1 MFYLFLFGC
10 TGSLLLH
17 GLSLVAVSRGY
28 SFIAVPRAS
37 RCSGFSCC
45 GTQAPES
52 TGFSSCGSWALEYRL
67 SSCGVWP
74 YLLWGMWDLPT
85 PGIEPVS
92 IALQGGFF
100 TTEPSGE
107 TQINIF
113 LSLPFW
119 KTTCNS
125 IPHLPCL
132 FNHLCWRPFQH
143 QSIGLLLLSFQR
155 RSPPPH
161 LFDQGPVC
169 GPLGPCYC
177 SQQSCRYS

>member
-74 YLLWGMWDLPT
+74 YLLWGMWDLPR

-100 TTEPSGE
+100 TTEPSGKPLRE
-107 TQINIF
+107 ANGAGSGPIIPDDRGVCPN
-113 LSLPFW
+113 LP
-119 KTTCNS
+119 
-125 IPHLPCL
+125 PDLPRHAHLGAQTAL
-132 FNHLCWRPFQH
+132 T
-143 QSIGLLLLSFQR
+143 
-155 RSPPPH
+155 RSPAATG
-161 LFDQGPVC
+161 L
-169 GPLGPCYC
+169 
-177 SQQSCRYS
+177 